1 MLQLCN
7 IQNLIIFW
15 HILCNSADLS
25 TALSRN
31 SKWDISE
38 GIMLHLKWQS
48 LSHFGVISAYGNLSS
63 KLRLHPANWSMFS
76 TFKNPRDSIWSQQS
90 TCTENLLDLF
100 QILSFVILSMDLAY
114 RQTLTLLTLKGIYLM
129 IWLLCYKLFE
139 NSTYVA
145 FNRNGWWSGSSI
157 YLG

>member
-7 IQNLIIFW
+7 VQNLIIFQ
-15 HILCNSADLS
+15 HILYNSADLS

-31 SKWDISE
+31 SKWNISE
-38 GIMLHLKWQS
+38 GFMLHLRTQS
-48 LSHFGVISAYGNLSS
+48 LSHFGEISAYGNPSS
-63 KLRLHPANWSMFS
+63 KLKLNPANWSMFS

-129 IWLLCYKLFE
+129 IWLLHYNLFE
-139 NSTYVA
+139 NSTHMLLLTEMAGGLEVVY
-145 FNRNGWWSGSSI
+145 I
-157 YLG
+157 